1 MHILWI
7 KTELLHPVDKG
18 GRIRTYQMLRA
29 LARLHEITYVTLD
42 DGTAAPD
49 ALAKATEYCARV
61 EVVPFSPPV
70 KGSIGFYAAL
80 LGNLVS
86 PLPYAIARYDVPA
99 LRRRLREI
107 CATRQ
112 VDVVVCDFL
121 APSINVPDDLGVP
134 IVLFQHNVEAMIWE
148 RHAHVASHPLKK
160 AYMAEQWRRMKRFEA
175 SECRRVSSVVAVS
188 AQDAEIFRR
197 DYGVADAPY
206 VPTGVDTDYF
216 VRQRDVSRTPG
227 SMVFTG
233 SMDWMPNEDGIAWF
247 VESILPRIRAAVP
260 GATLTI
266 VGRNPTAKVRSL
278 HAPGS
283 GVTVT
288 GSVPDVRPYLASH
301 ELFIVPLRVGG
312 GTRLKIYEGMT
323 MGLPTVSTTI
333 GAEGLPVVD
342 GEHLVLAD
350 DPEAFAREC
359 IALLNEPQRAAAM
372 GDAADRYVRQ
382 HFGWE
387 GVARR
392 FADFCRAVIP
402 TAATSLTEQKA

>member
-29 LARLHEITYVTLD
+29 LARQHEVTYLTLD

-49 ALAKATEYCARV
+49 AIARATEYCARV
-61 EVVPFSPPV
+61 EVVPFTPPA
-70 KGSIGFYAAL
+70 KGSAGFYAAL
-80 LGNLVS
+80 LGNLLS
-86 PLPYAIARYDVPA
+86 PLPYAIARYEVPA
-99 LRRRLREI
+99 LRERLRTI
-107 CATRQ
+107 CRERK

-134 IVLFQHNVEAMIWE
+134 VILFQHNVEAMIWE
-148 RHAHVASHPLKK
+148 RHAQVATHPLKK
-160 AYMAEQWRRMKRFEA
+160 AYMTEQWRRMKRFEA
-175 SECRRVSSVVAVS
+175 AECRRVSSVVAVS
-188 AQDAEIFRR
+188 TQDADVFRR
-197 DYGVADAPY
+197 DYGVAVVPD
-206 VPTGVDTDYF
+206 VPTGVDTEYF
-216 VRQRDVSRTPG
+216 VRQPDVVRKAG

-233 SMDWMPNEDGIAWF
+233 SMDWMPNEDGISWF
-247 VESILPRIRAAVP
+247 VESILPKIRAQLP
-260 GATLTI
+260 DATLTI
-266 VGRNPTAKVRSL
+266 VGRNPTAKVRAL
-278 HAPGS
+278 HAPAA

-301 ELFIVPLRVGG
+301 QLFIVPLRVGG

-350 DPEAFAREC
+350 DPESFASAC
-359 IALLNEPQRAAAM
+359 IALLRDPMQARAM
-372 GDAADRYVRQ
+372 GDAADGYVRQ
-382 HFGWE
+382 QFGWD

-392 FADFCRAVIP
+392 FAEFCQAVIP
-402 TAATSLTEQKA
+402 AAPTSLTGMQA

>member
-29 LARLHEITYVTLD
+29 LAHQHEVTYVAMD

-49 ALAKATEYCARV
+49 AIAKASEYCTRV
-61 EVVPFSPPV
+61 EVVPFTPPA
-70 KGSIGFYAAL
+70 KGSLGFYAAL

-86 PLPYAIARYDVPA
+86 PLPYAVAKYEVPA
-99 LRRRLREI
+99 LRTRLRGLCRE
-107 CATRQ
+107 RK

-134 IVLFQHNVEAMIWE
+134 VVLFQHNVEAMIWE
-148 RHAHVASHPLKK
+148 RHAQVATHPLKK
-160 AYMAEQWRRMKRFEA
+160 AYMTEQWRRMRRFEA
-175 SECRRVSSVVAVS
+175 AECRRVSSVVAVS
-188 AQDAEIFRR
+188 VQDAEVFRR
-197 DYGVADAPY
+197 DYGVTNVPD
-206 VPTGVDTDYF
+206 VPTGVDTAYF
-216 VRQRDVSRTPG
+216 VRQPDVPRTPG

-247 VESILPRIRAAVP
+247 VASILPRVRAVVP
-260 GATLTI
+260 EATLTI

-278 HAPGS
+278 ESAS
-283 GVTVT
+283 AGVTVT

-301 ELFIVPLRVGG
+301 QLFVVPLRVGG

-342 GEHLVLAD
+342 GEHLILAD
-350 DPEAFAREC
+350 DPDAFARAC
-359 IALLNEPQRAAAM
+359 VALLNDPGRATAM
-372 GDAADRYVRQ
+372 GDAADTFVRE
-382 HFGWE
+382 HFGWD

-392 FADFCRAVIP
+392 FAEFCQAAIP
-402 TAATSLTEQKA
+402 AATASLQYTKA

>member
-29 LARLHEITYVTLD
+29 LARQHEVTYLALD

-49 ALAKATEYCARV
+49 AVAKATEYCTRV
-61 EVVPFSPPV
+61 EIVPFAPPA
-70 KGSIGFYAAL
+70 KGSFGFFAAL
-80 LGNLVS
+80 LRNLLS
-86 PLPYAIARYDVPA
+86 PLPYAIARYEVPA
-99 LRRRLREI
+99 LRDRIRAL
-107 CATRQ
+107 CATRK

-134 IVLFQHNVEAMIWE
+134 VVLFQHNVEAMIWE
-148 RHAHVASHPLKK
+148 RHAQVATQPLKK
-160 AYMAEQWRRMKRFEA
+160 AYMTEQWRRMKRFEA
-175 SECRRVSSVVAVS
+175 AECRRVNSVVAVS
-188 AQDAEIFRR
+188 VQDADVFRR
-197 DYGVADAPY
+197 DYGVREVPD

-216 VRQRDVSRTPG
+216 VREPGVVRTPG

-247 VESILPRIRAAVP
+247 VDAILPRIRSAIP
-260 GATLTI
+260 DSTLTI
-266 VGRNPTAKVRSL
+266 VGRNPTAKVKAL
-278 HAPGS
+278 HAPAE

-301 ELFIVPLRVGG
+301 QLFIVPLRVGG

-350 DPEAFAREC
+350 DPESFARAC
-359 IALLNEPQRAAAM
+359 VSLLRDPARAAAM
-372 GDAADRYVRQ
+372 GDAADTYVRHQ
-382 HFGWE
+382 FGWD

-392 FADFCRAVIP
+392 FAEFCQAAIP
-402 TAATSLTEQKA
+402 AAPATLSLK